1 MGLTIVEKILSNKIG
16 QKVKAGD
23 EHIFSPDWI
32 FAYDYPGYI
41 DKYRKNMLEKLKV
54 TSVDN
59 PEKYILFIDH
69 FYPAGSSSTK
79 ENHQITRKFAKE
91 FGFKLIE
98 GRGIGHQIAIENG
111 YVKPGDFVTHFDG
124 HVSLMGAVGAFGV
137 GLRNSIIE
145 AFATGEVLLQVP
157 ETVRINLTGK
167 LNKGVASRDLFMS
180 ILDKIGPFGAKGGVI
195 EYGGEGLDSLNLD
208 DRLTVSNLSMFVGA
222 ASAIM
227 EPNEE
232 ILEEVN
238 SRTNAGNKGVYP
250 DAEAK
255 YLSEITID
263 LNNITPYIAKPHS
276 PANIVKIE
284 EVLGTKVDA
293 AYLGSC
299 ASGRITDFLQVNE
312 ILKGKKISDNFRL
325 TMVPTTVEI
334 QKKLSDM
341 GIMSSLIE
349 AGARFH
355 YPSCDFCFG
364 VLGALADD
372 QNALSTGTLNIKGR
386 MGNDK
391 ASIYTSSPYTIAA
404 SALSGRITDPRT
416 LL

>member
-1 MGLTIVEKILSNKIG
+1 MGFTIVEKILSNKLE
-16 QKVKAGD
+16 KSVKAGD

-41 DKYRKNMLEKLKV
+41 DKYREEMLENLKI
-54 TSVDN
+54 TSVNN

-98 GRGIGHQIAIENG
+98 GKGIGHQIAIDDG

-124 HVSLMGAVGAFGV
+124 HVSLMGAVGAFGI

-157 ETVRINLTGK
+157 ETIRINFTGS
-167 LNKGVASRDLFMS
+167 LSKGVASRDLFMS
-180 ILDKIGPFGAKGGVI
+180 ILDEIGPYGAKGGVI

-208 DRLTVSNLSMFVGA
+208 DRLTVTNLSMFVGA
-222 ASAIM
+222 VSAIM
-227 EPNEE
+227 EPNEN

-238 SRTNAGNKGVYP
+238 SCTNAKNEGIYP
-250 DAEAK
+250 DSDAE
-255 YLSEITID
+255 YLDEITID
-263 LNNITPYIAKPHS
+263 LNDITPYIAKPHS
-276 PANIVKIE
+276 PANVVKIE
-284 EVLGTKVDA
+284 EVVGTKVDA

-299 ASGRITDFLQVNE
+299 ASGRITDFLQANE
-312 ILKGKKISDNFRL
+312 ILKNKIISDNFRL
-325 TMVPTTVEI
+325 TMVPTTVNI

-349 AGARFH
+349 SGARFH

-372 QNALSTGTLNIKGR
+372 QKALSTGTLNIKGR

-391 ASIYTSSPYTIAA
+391 ASIYTASPYTIAA
-404 SALSGRITDPRT
+404 SALNGRITDPRT